1 MPWMILGLVSI
12 AGLVGASIAVSRSGK
27 RADLAFPLIIV
38 AGMVAALVAWR
49 TRNIALTLAVGI
61 GLVMLIDAL

>member
-1 MPWMILGLVSI
+1 
-12 AGLVGASIAVSRSGK
+12 
-27 RADLAFPLIIV
+27 
-38 AGMVAALVAWR
+38 VAWK